1 MNTLISILIMIL
13 IFGTPIFLI
22 VQNMEQNEIK
32 KLNKKIKQ
40 IEEEIDILTKD
51 LYIINSQ
58 KNAIQ
63 KELHDKLNK

>member
-40 IEEEIDILTKD
+40 IGEEIDILTKD

>member
-1 MNTLISILIMIL
+1 MIL